1 MNTRNLLLL
10 FLFIGYFN
18 GNAQNKKNVLL
29 TINSN
34 PVYSSDFTKVFNKNL
49 DLVVEESQKNVTGYL
64 DLFIDYKLKITEAY
78 AQELDKNQQYIKE
91 FKKYEDQLAKKY
103 IYDKRVVSKLVEEAY
118 DRSLEEINA
127 EHILVLSNLN
137 DSPNDTLK
145 AYNKIKEAHVKA
157 LKGEN
162 FTSLVIEYSEEP
174 GAKKSKGKLGY
185 FTAFQMVYP
194 FENTAYNTKV
204 GEISQITRTSFG
216 YHIIKI
222 NDRRK
227 KKPKINV
234 SHIMIFSNK
243 DKKAEDPEERINELY
258 AMIMQGEPFEKI
270 AKQFSEDKN
279 TGVKGGQL
287 KTFGPGDLKAPKF
300 ENAAYSIKNEGEII
314 APIQSAFGWHII
326 RLNEKFSIPSFEEQK
341 DDIEKK
347 VKGGARALVVTQAIN
362 KKIIKKYGFKEG
374 ESYISYFNN
383 FVNDSI
389 LSRKWTYSSIP
400 LTENQILFTIGDHDV
415 TYTDY
420 AEYLRDNQ
428 KTIKKYINK
437 ESLLIDMYV
446 KFKNETL
453 KNYFKERLEVEN
465 TEYATIINDYRNGLL
480 VYDVMNKN
488 IWQIAKTDSTGLK
501 DYYEKTKNNY
511 KWKKRL
517 DVDIYSSS
525 DETTTKQVQTL
536 LMRGEESATIKK
548 QINSDGKINV
558 ITVSDVFE
566 IDQSELPE
574 DLIPEKGVSD
584 IKLNDGF
591 YVVVNIKEVIEP
603 TLKEFDE
610 VRGTVISDFQTEIEK
625 KWMQSLRDKYEVK
638 INNKSLKK
646 LKKKLDN

>member
-1 MNTRNLLLL
+1 MNKRNLLLL

-34 PVYSSDFTKVFNKNL
+34 PIYSSDFTKVFNKNL
-49 DLVVEESQKNVTGYL
+49 DLVVEESQKNVAGYL

-194 FENTAYNTKV
+194 FENTAYNTNV

-234 SHIMIFSNK
+234 SHIMIFSNN

-258 AMIMQGEPFEKI
+258 AMIMQGEPFENI

-347 VKGGARALVVTQAIN
+347 VKGGARALIVTQAIN
-362 KKIIKKYGFKEG
+362 NKIIKKYGFKEG

-383 FVNDSI
+383 YVNDSI

-428 KTIKKYINK
+428 KTIKKYANK
-437 ESLLIDMYV
+437 ESLLIDTYV
-446 KFKNETL
+446 RFKNETL

-465 TEYATIINDYRNGLL
+465 KEYATIINDYRNGLL

-501 DYYEKTKNNY
+501 NYYEKTKNNY
-511 KWKKRL
+511 NWKKRL

-525 DETTTKQVQTL
+525 DEITTKQVQTL

-548 QINSDGKINV
+548 QINSDGKINI

-574 DLIPEKGVSD
+574 GLIPVKGVSD

>member
-18 GNAQNKKNVLL
+18 GNAQNKKNILL

-49 DLVVEESQKNVTGYL
+49 DLVVEESQKNVAGYL

-78 AQELDKNQQYIKE
+78 AQGLDKNQQYIKE

-103 IYDKRVVSKLVEEAY
+103 IYDKRIVSKLVEEAY

-145 AYNKIKEAHVKA
+145 AYNKIKEAHIKA

-194 FENTAYNTKV
+194 FENTAYNTNV
-204 GEISQITRTSFG
+204 GEISEITRTSFG

-234 SHIMIFSNK
+234 SHIMIFSNN

-258 AMIMQGEPFEKI
+258 AMIMQGEPFENI

-347 VKGGARALVVTQAIN
+347 VKGGARALIVTQAIN
-362 KKIIKKYGFKEG
+362 NKIIKKYGFKEG

-383 FVNDSI
+383 YVNDSI

-428 KTIKKYINK
+428 KTIKKYANK

-446 KFKNETL
+446 RFKNETL

-465 TEYATIINDYRNGLL
+465 KEYATIINDYRNGLL

-488 IWQIAKTDSTGLK
+488 IWQIAKIDSTGLK
-501 DYYEKTKNNY
+501 NYYEKTKNNY
-511 KWKKRL
+511 NWKKRL

-525 DETTTKQVQTL
+525 DEITTKQVQTL

-548 QINSDGKINV
+548 QINSDGKIN
-558 ITVSDVFE
+558 IIAVSDVFE

-574 DLIPEKGVSD
+574 GLIPVKGVSD

>member
-49 DLVVEESQKNVTGYL
+49 DLVVEESQKNVAGYL

-78 AQELDKNQQYIKE
+78 AQGLDKNQQYIKE

-103 IYDKRVVSKLVEEAY
+103 IYDKRIVSKLVEEAY

-347 VKGGARALVVTQAIN
+347 VKGGARALIVTQAIN
-362 KKIIKKYGFKEG
+362 NKIIKKYGFKEG

-383 FVNDSI
+383 YVNDSI

-400 LTENQILFTIGDHDV
+400 LKENQILFTIGDHDV

-428 KTIKKYINK
+428 KTIKKYANK

-446 KFKNETL
+446 RFKNETL

-501 DYYEKTKNNY
+501 NYYEKTKNNY
-511 KWKKRL
+511 NWKKRL

-525 DETTTKQVQTL
+525 DEITTKQVQTL
-536 LMRGEESATIKK
+536 LMRGEESVTIKK
-548 QINSDGKINV
+548 QINSDGKINI
-558 ITVSDVFE
+558 ITISDVFE

>member
-49 DLVVEESQKNVTGYL
+49 DLVVEESQKNVAGYL

-314 APIQSAFGWHII
+314 APVQSAFGWHII

-362 KKIIKKYGFKEG
+362 NKIIKKYGFKEG

-400 LTENQILFTIGDHDV
+400 LTENQILFIIGDHDV
-415 TYTDY
+415 TYTDF

-501 DYYEKTKNNY
+501 NYYEKTKSNY
-511 KWKKRL
+511 NWKKRL

-525 DETTTKQVQTL
+525 DEITTKQVQTL
-536 LMRGEESATIKK
+536 LLRGEESVTIKK

-574 DLIPEKGVSD
+574 DIIPEKGVSD

-610 VRGTVISDFQTEIEK
+610 VRGTVISNFQTEIEK

-646 LKKKLDN
+646 LKRKLDN

>member
-49 DLVVEESQKNVTGYL
+49 DLVVEESQKNVAGYL

-194 FENTAYNTKV
+194 FENTAYNTNV

-362 KKIIKKYGFKEG
+362 NKIIKKYGFKEG

-400 LTENQILFTIGDHDV
+400 LTENQILFIIGDHDV
-415 TYTDY
+415 TYTDF

-501 DYYEKTKNNY
+501 DYYETKKNNY

-525 DETTTKQVQTL
+525 DEITTKQVQTL
-536 LMRGEESATIKK
+536 LMRGKESC
-548 QINSDGKINV
+548 
-558 ITVSDVFE
+558 
-566 IDQSELPE
+566 
-574 DLIPEKGVSD
+574 
-584 IKLNDGF
+584 
-591 YVVVNIKEVIEP
+591 
-603 TLKEFDE
+603 
-610 VRGTVISDFQTEIEK
+610 
-625 KWMQSLRDKYEVK
+625 
-638 INNKSLKK
+638 
-646 LKKKLDN
+646 

>member
-10 FLFIGYFN
+10 FLFIAYFN

-49 DLVVEESQKNVTGYL
+49 DLVVEESQKNVAGYL

-78 AQELDKNQQYIKE
+78 AQGLDKNQQYIKE

-103 IYDKRVVSKLVEEAY
+103 IYDKRIVSKLVEEAY

-145 AYNKIKEAHVKA
+145 AYNKIKEAHIKA

-194 FENTAYNTKV
+194 FENTAYNTNV
-204 GEISQITRTSFG
+204 GEISEITRTSFG

-234 SHIMIFSNK
+234 SHIMIFSNN

-258 AMIMQGEPFEKI
+258 AMIMQGEPFENI

-347 VKGGARALVVTQAIN
+347 VKGGARALIVTQAIN
-362 KKIIKKYGFKEG
+362 NKIIKKYGFKEG

-383 FVNDSI
+383 YVNDSI

-428 KTIKKYINK
+428 KTIKKYANK

-446 KFKNETL
+446 RFKNETL

-465 TEYATIINDYRNGLL
+465 KEYATIINDYRNGLL

-488 IWQIAKTDSTGLK
+488 IWQIAKIDSTGLK
-501 DYYEKTKNNY
+501 NYYEKTKNNY
-511 KWKKRL
+511 NWKKRL

-525 DETTTKQVQTL
+525 DEITTKQVQTL

-548 QINSDGKINV
+548 QINSDGKINI

-574 DLIPEKGVSD
+574 GLIPVKGVSD

>member
-10 FLFIGYFN
+10 FLFIAYFN

-49 DLVVEESQKNVTGYL
+49 DLVVEESQKNVAGYL

-78 AQELDKNQQYIKE
+78 AQGLDKNQQYIKE

-103 IYDKRVVSKLVEEAY
+103 IYDKRIVSKLVEEAY

-194 FENTAYNTKV
+194 FENTAYNTNV
-204 GEISQITRTSFG
+204 GEISEITRTSFG

-234 SHIMIFSNK
+234 SHIMIFSNN
-243 DKKAEDPEERINELY
+243 DKKAEDTEERINELY
-258 AMIMQGEPFEKI
+258 AMIMQGEPFENI

-347 VKGGARALVVTQAIN
+347 VKGGARALIVTQAIN
-362 KKIIKKYGFKEG
+362 NKIIKKYGFKEG

-383 FVNDSI
+383 YVNDSI

-428 KTIKKYINK
+428 KTIKKYANK

-446 KFKNETL
+446 RFKNETL

-465 TEYATIINDYRNGLL
+465 KEYATIINDYRNGLL

-488 IWQIAKTDSTGLK
+488 IWQIAKIDSTGLK
-501 DYYEKTKNNY
+501 NYYEKTKNNY
-511 KWKKRL
+511 NWKKRL

-525 DETTTKQVQTL
+525 DEITTKQVQTL

-548 QINSDGKINV
+548 QINSDGKIN
-558 ITVSDVFE
+558 IIAVSDVFE

-574 DLIPEKGVSD
+574 GLIPVKGVSD

>member
-1 MNTRNLLLL
+1 M
-10 FLFIGYFN
+10 
-18 GNAQNKKNVLL
+18 
-29 TINSN
+29 
-34 PVYSSDFTKVFNKNL
+34 
-49 DLVVEESQKNVTGYL
+49 
-64 DLFIDYKLKITEAY
+64 
-78 AQELDKNQQYIKE
+78 DKNQQYIKE

-314 APIQSAFGWHII
+314 APVQSAFGWHII

-347 VKGGARALVVTQAIN
+347 VKVGARALDVTQAIN
-362 KKIIKKYGFKEG
+362 NKIIKKYGFKEG

-400 LTENQILFTIGDHDV
+400 LTENQILFIIGDHDV
-415 TYTDY
+415 TYTDF

-501 DYYEKTKNNY
+501 NYYEKTKSNY
-511 KWKKRL
+511 NWKKRL

-525 DETTTKQVQTL
+525 DEITTKQVQTL
-536 LMRGEESATIKK
+536 LMRGEELATIKK

-574 DLIPEKGVSD
+574 DIIPEKGVSD

-646 LKKKLDN
+646 LKRKLDN

>member
-34 PVYSSDFTKVFNKNL
+34 PVYASDFTKVFNKNL
-49 DLVVEESQKNVTGYL
+49 DLVVEESQKNVAGYL

-194 FENTAYNTKV
+194 FENTAYNTNV

-234 SHIMIFSNK
+234 SHIMIFSNN

-258 AMIMQGEPFEKI
+258 AMIMQGEPFENI

-347 VKGGARALVVTQAIN
+347 VKGGARALIVTQAIN
-362 KKIIKKYGFKEG
+362 NKIIKKYGFKEG

-428 KTIKKYINK
+428 KTIKKYANK
-437 ESLLIDMYV
+437 ESLLIDTYV
-446 KFKNETL
+446 RFKNETL

-465 TEYATIINDYRNGLL
+465 KEYATIINDYRNGLL

-501 DYYEKTKNNY
+501 NYYEKTKNNY
-511 KWKKRL
+511 NWKKRL

-525 DETTTKQVQTL
+525 DEITTKQVQTL

-548 QINSDGKINV
+548 QINSDGKINI

-574 DLIPEKGVSD
+574 GLIPVKGVSD

>member
-49 DLVVEESQKNVTGYL
+49 DLVVEESQKNVAGYL

-314 APIQSAFGWHII
+314 APVQSAFGWHII

-362 KKIIKKYGFKEG
+362 NKIIKKYGFKEG

-501 DYYEKTKNNY
+501 DYYETKKNNY

-525 DETTTKQVQTL
+525 DEITTKQVQTL

-574 DLIPEKGVSD
+574 DIIPEKGVSD

-646 LKKKLDN
+646 LKRKLDN

>member
-49 DLVVEESQKNVTGYL
+49 DLVVEESQKNVAGYL

-194 FENTAYNTKV
+194 FENTAYNTNV

-314 APIQSAFGWHII
+314 APVQSAFGWHII

-362 KKIIKKYGFKEG
+362 NKIIKKYGFKEG

-400 LTENQILFTIGDHDV
+400 LTENQILFIIGDHDV
-415 TYTDY
+415 TYTDF

-437 ESLLIDMYV
+437 ESLLTDMYV

-501 DYYEKTKNNY
+501 DYYETKKNNY

-525 DETTTKQVQTL
+525 DEITTKQVQTL
-536 LMRGEESATIKK
+536 LMRGEELATIKK

-558 ITVSDVFE
+558 ITVSDVF
-566 IDQSELPE
+566 
-574 DLIPEKGVSD
+574 
-584 IKLNDGF
+584 
-591 YVVVNIKEVIEP
+591 
-603 TLKEFDE
+603 
-610 VRGTVISDFQTEIEK
+610 
-625 KWMQSLRDKYEVK
+625 
-638 INNKSLKK
+638 
-646 LKKKLDN
+646 

>member
-49 DLVVEESQKNVTGYL
+49 DLVVEESQKNVAGYL

-314 APIQSAFGWHII
+314 APVQSAFGWHII

-347 VKGGARALVVTQAIN
+347 VKGGARALIVTQAIN
-362 KKIIKKYGFKEG
+362 NKIIKKYGFKEG

-400 LTENQILFTIGDHDV
+400 LTENQILFIIGDHDV
-415 TYTDY
+415 TYTDF

-501 DYYEKTKNNY
+501 DYYETKKNNY
-511 KWKKRL
+511 KWEKRL

-525 DETTTKQVQTL
+525 DEITTKQVQTL

-548 QINSDGKINV
+548 QINSDGKIN
-558 ITVSDVFE
+558 IIAVSDIFE

-574 DLIPEKGVSD
+574 DIIPEKGVSD

-646 LKKKLDN
+646 LKRKLDN

>member
-49 DLVVEESQKNVTGYL
+49 DLVVEESQKNVAGYL

-185 FTAFQMVYP
+185 FTAFQMLYP

-362 KKIIKKYGFKEG
+362 NKIIKKYGFKEG

-525 DETTTKQVQTL
+525 DEITTKQVQTL

>member
-18 GNAQNKKNVLL
+18 GNAQNKKNILL

-49 DLVVEESQKNVTGYL
+49 DLVVEESQKNVAGYL

-78 AQELDKNQQYIKE
+78 AQGLDKNQQYIKE

-103 IYDKRVVSKLVEEAY
+103 IYDKRIVSKLVEEAY

-145 AYNKIKEAHVKA
+145 AYNKIKEAHIKA

-194 FENTAYNTKV
+194 FENTAYNTNV
-204 GEISQITRTSFG
+204 GEISEITRTSFG

-234 SHIMIFSNK
+234 SHIMIFSNN

-258 AMIMQGEPFEKI
+258 AMIMQGEPFENI

-347 VKGGARALVVTQAIN
+347 VKGGARALIVTQAIN
-362 KKIIKKYGFKEG
+362 NKIIKKYGFKEG

-383 FVNDSI
+383 YVNDSI

-400 LTENQILFTIGDHDV
+400 LTENQILITIGDHDF

-428 KTIKKYINK
+428 KTIKKYANK

-446 KFKNETL
+446 RFKNETL

-465 TEYATIINDYRNGLL
+465 KEYATIINDYRNGLL

-488 IWQIAKTDSTGLK
+488 IWQIAKIDSTGLK
-501 DYYEKTKNNY
+501 NYYEKTKNNY
-511 KWKKRL
+511 NWKKRL

-525 DETTTKQVQTL
+525 DEITTKQVQTL

-548 QINSDGKINV
+548 QINSDGKIN
-558 ITVSDVFE
+558 IIAVSDIFE

-574 DLIPEKGVSD
+574 GLIPVKGVSD

>member
-10 FLFIGYFN
+10 FLFIGYFI

-49 DLVVEESQKNVTGYL
+49 DLVVEESQKNVAGYL

-525 DETTTKQVQTL
+525 DEITTKQVQTL

>member
-49 DLVVEESQKNVTGYL
+49 DLVVEESQKNVAGYL

-78 AQELDKNQQYIKE
+78 AQGLDKNQQYIKE

-103 IYDKRVVSKLVEEAY
+103 IYDKRIVSKLVEEAY

-194 FENTAYNTKV
+194 FENTAYNTNV
-204 GEISQITRTSFG
+204 GEISEITRTSFG

-234 SHIMIFSNK
+234 SHIMIFSNN

-258 AMIMQGEPFEKI
+258 AMIMQGEPFENI

-347 VKGGARALVVTQAIN
+347 VKGGARALIVTQAIN
-362 KKIIKKYGFKEG
+362 NKIIKKYGFKEG

-383 FVNDSI
+383 YVNDSI

-428 KTIKKYINK
+428 KTIKKYANK

-446 KFKNETL
+446 RFKNETL

-465 TEYATIINDYRNGLL
+465 KEYATIINDYRNGLL

-488 IWQIAKTDSTGLK
+488 IWQIAKIDSTGLK
-501 DYYEKTKNNY
+501 NYYEKTKNNY
-511 KWKKRL
+511 NWKKRL

-525 DETTTKQVQTL
+525 DEITTKQVQTL

-548 QINSDGKINV
+548 QINSDGKIN
-558 ITVSDVFE
+558 IIAVSDVFE

-574 DLIPEKGVSD
+574 GLIPVKGVSD

>member
-49 DLVVEESQKNVTGYL
+49 DLVVEESQKNVAGYL

-362 KKIIKKYGFKEG
+362 NKIIKKYGFKEG

-400 LTENQILFTIGDHDV
+400 LTENQILFIIGDHDV
-415 TYTDY
+415 TYTDF

-501 DYYEKTKNNY
+501 DYYETKKNNY
-511 KWKKRL
+511 KWEKRL

-525 DETTTKQVQTL
+525 DEITTKQVQTL
-536 LMRGEESATIKK
+536 LMRGEELATIKK

-574 DLIPEKGVSD
+574 DIIPEKGVSD

-646 LKKKLDN
+646 LKRKLDN

>member
-10 FLFIGYFN
+10 LLIVGYFN

-49 DLVVEESQKNVTGYL
+49 DLVVEESQKNVAGYL

-78 AQELDKNQQYIKE
+78 AQGLDKNQQYIKE

-103 IYDKRVVSKLVEEAY
+103 IYDKRIVSKLVEEAY

-194 FENTAYNTKV
+194 FENTAYNTNV
-204 GEISQITRTSFG
+204 GEISEITRTSFG

-234 SHIMIFSNK
+234 SHIMIFSNN

-258 AMIMQGEPFEKI
+258 AMIMQGESFENI

-347 VKGGARALVVTQAIN
+347 VKGGARALIVTQAIN
-362 KKIIKKYGFKEG
+362 NKIIKKYGFKEG

-383 FVNDSI
+383 YVNDNI

-428 KTIKKYINK
+428 KTIKKYANK
-437 ESLLIDMYV
+437 ESLLIDLYV
-446 KFKNETL
+446 RFKNETL

-465 TEYATIINDYRNGLL
+465 KEYATIINDYRNGLL

-488 IWQIAKTDSTGLK
+488 IWQIAKIDSTGLK
-501 DYYEKTKNNY
+501 NYYEKTKNNY
-511 KWKKRL
+511 NWKKRL

-525 DETTTKQVQTL
+525 DEITTKQVQTL

-548 QINSDGKINV
+548 QINSDGKINI

-574 DLIPEKGVSD
+574 GLIPVKGVSD

-610 VRGTVISDFQTEIEK
+610 VRGTVISYFQTEIEK

>member
-1 MNTRNLLLL
+1 MNTRNLLFL

-29 TINSN
+29 TINST

-49 DLVVEESQKNVTGYL
+49 DLVVEESQKNVAGYL

-78 AQELDKNQQYIKE
+78 AQELDKNKLYKKE
-91 FKKYEDQLAKKY
+91 FEKYKDQLAKKY

-194 FENTAYNTKV
+194 FENTAYNTNV

-234 SHIMIFSNK
+234 SHIMIFSNN

-258 AMIMQGEPFEKI
+258 AMIMQGEPFENI

-347 VKGGARALVVTQAIN
+347 VKGGARALIVTQAIN
-362 KKIIKKYGFKEG
+362 NKIIKKYGFKEG

-383 FVNDSI
+383 YVNDSI

-428 KTIKKYINK
+428 KTIKKYANK
-437 ESLLIDMYV
+437 ESLLIDTYV
-446 KFKNETL
+446 RFKNETL

-465 TEYATIINDYRNGLL
+465 KEYATIINDYRNGLL

-501 DYYEKTKNNY
+501 NYYEKTKNNY
-511 KWKKRL
+511 NWKKRL

-525 DETTTKQVQTL
+525 DEITTKQVQTL

-548 QINSDGKINV
+548 QINSDGKINI

-574 DLIPEKGVSD
+574 GLIPVKGVSD

>member
-18 GNAQNKKNVLL
+18 GNAQNKKNILL

-49 DLVVEESQKNVTGYL
+49 DLVVEESQKNVAGYL

-78 AQELDKNQQYIKE
+78 AQGLDKNQQYIKE

-103 IYDKRVVSKLVEEAY
+103 IYDKRIVSKLVEEAY

-194 FENTAYNTKV
+194 FENTAYNTNV
-204 GEISQITRTSFG
+204 GEISEITRTSFG

-234 SHIMIFSNK
+234 SHIMIFSNN

-258 AMIMQGEPFEKI
+258 AMIMQGEPFENI

-347 VKGGARALVVTQAIN
+347 VKGGARALIVTQAIN
-362 KKIIKKYGFKEG
+362 NKIIKKYGFKEG

-383 FVNDSI
+383 YVNDSI

-400 LTENQILFTIGDHDV
+400 LKENQILFTIGDHDV

-428 KTIKKYINK
+428 KTIKKYANK
-437 ESLLIDMYV
+437 ESLLIDLYV
-446 KFKNETL
+446 RFKNETL

-465 TEYATIINDYRNGLL
+465 KEYATIINDYRNGLL

-488 IWQIAKTDSTGLK
+488 IWQIAKIDSTGLK
-501 DYYEKTKNNY
+501 NYYEKTKNNY
-511 KWKKRL
+511 NWKKRL

-525 DETTTKQVQTL
+525 DEITTKQVQTL

-548 QINSDGKINV
+548 QINSDGKINI
-558 ITVSDVFE
+558 ITISDVFE

-574 DLIPEKGVSD
+574 GLIPVKGVSD

-610 VRGTVISDFQTEIEK
+610 VRGTVISYFQTEIEK

>member
-49 DLVVEESQKNVTGYL
+49 DLVVEESQKNVAGYL

-362 KKIIKKYGFKEG
+362 NKIIKKYGFKEG

-400 LTENQILFTIGDHDV
+400 LTENQILFIIGDHDV
-415 TYTDY
+415 TYTDF

-501 DYYEKTKNNY
+501 DYYETKKNNY
-511 KWKKRL
+511 KWEKRL

-525 DETTTKQVQTL
+525 DEITTKQVQTL
-536 LMRGEESATIKK
+536 LMRGEELATIKK

-574 DLIPEKGVSD
+574 DIIPEKGVSD

-610 VRGTVISDFQTEIEK
+610 VRGTVISNFQTEIEK

-646 LKKKLDN
+646 LKRKLDN

>member
-49 DLVVEESQKNVTGYL
+49 DLVVEESQKNVAGYL

-362 KKIIKKYGFKEG
+362 NKIIKKYGFKEG

-389 LSRKWTYSSIP
+389 LSRKWSYSSIP

-525 DETTTKQVQTL
+525 DEITTKQVQTL

-625 KWMQSLRDKYEVK
+625 KWMQSLHDKYEVE
-638 INNKSLKK
+638 INNRSLKK

>member
-49 DLVVEESQKNVTGYL
+49 DLVVEESQKNVAGYL

-78 AQELDKNQQYIKE
+78 AQGLDKNQQYIKE

-234 SHIMIFSNK
+234 SHIMIFSNN

-258 AMIMQGEPFEKI
+258 AMIMQGEPFENI

-347 VKGGARALVVTQAIN
+347 VKGGARALIVTQAIN
-362 KKIIKKYGFKEG
+362 NKIIKKYGFKEG

-383 FVNDSI
+383 YVNDSI
-389 LSRKWTYSSIP
+389 FSRKWTYSSIP
-400 LTENQILFTIGDHDV
+400 LKENQILFTIGDHDV

-428 KTIKKYINK
+428 KTIKKYANK

-446 KFKNETL
+446 RFKNETL

-501 DYYEKTKNNY
+501 NYYEKTKNNY
-511 KWKKRL
+511 NWKKRL

-525 DETTTKQVQTL
+525 DEITTKQVQTL

>member
-10 FLFIGYFN
+10 FLFIAYFN

-49 DLVVEESQKNVTGYL
+49 DLVVEESQKNVAGYL

-78 AQELDKNQQYIKE
+78 AQGLDKNQQYIKE

-103 IYDKRVVSKLVEEAY
+103 IYDKRIVSKLVEEAY

-194 FENTAYNTKV
+194 FENTAYNTNV
-204 GEISQITRTSFG
+204 GEISEITRTSFG

-234 SHIMIFSNK
+234 SHIMIFSNN
-243 DKKAEDPEERINELY
+243 DKKAEDTEERINELY
-258 AMIMQGEPFEKI
+258 AMIMQGEPFENI

-347 VKGGARALVVTQAIN
+347 VKGGARALIVTQAIN
-362 KKIIKKYGFKEG
+362 NKIIKKYGFKEG

-383 FVNDSI
+383 YVNDSI

-428 KTIKKYINK
+428 KTIKKYANK

-446 KFKNETL
+446 RFKNETL

-465 TEYATIINDYRNGLL
+465 KEYATIINDYRNGLL

-488 IWQIAKTDSTGLK
+488 IWQIAKIDSTGLK
-501 DYYEKTKNNY
+501 NYYEKTKNNY
-511 KWKKRL
+511 NWKKRL

-525 DETTTKQVQTL
+525 DEITTKQVQTL

-548 QINSDGKINV
+548 QINSDGKIN
-558 ITVSDVFE
+558 IIAVSDVFE

-574 DLIPEKGVSD
+574 GLIPVKGVSD

-610 VRGTVISDFQTEIEK
+610 VRGTVISDFQTEIEE

>member
-49 DLVVEESQKNVTGYL
+49 DLVVEESQKNVAGYL

-314 APIQSAFGWHII
+314 APVQSAFGWHII

-362 KKIIKKYGFKEG
+362 NKILKRYGFKEG
-374 ESYISYFNN
+374 DSYISYFNN

-400 LTENQILFTIGDHDV
+400 LTENQILFIIGDHDV
-415 TYTDY
+415 TYTDF

-501 DYYEKTKNNY
+501 DYYETKKNNY

-525 DETTTKQVQTL
+525 DEITTKQVQTL
-536 LMRGEESATIKK
+536 LMRGEELATIKK

-574 DLIPEKGVSD
+574 DIIPEKGVSD

-610 VRGTVISDFQTEIEK
+610 VRGTVISNFQTEIEK

-646 LKKKLDN
+646 LKRKLDN

>member
-49 DLVVEESQKNVTGYL
+49 DLVVEESQKNVAGYL

-400 LTENQILFTIGDHDV
+400 LTENQILFTIGDRDV

-525 DETTTKQVQTL
+525 DEITTKQVQTL

>member
-10 FLFIGYFN
+10 LLIVGYFN
-18 GNAQNKKNVLL
+18 GNAQNKKNILL

-49 DLVVEESQKNVTGYL
+49 DLVVEESQKNVAGYL

-78 AQELDKNQQYIKE
+78 AQELDKNKLYIKE
-91 FKKYEDQLAKKY
+91 FKKYEDQLSKKY

-162 FTSLVIEYSEEP
+162 FTSLVLDYSEEP

-185 FTAFQMVYP
+185 FTAFQMVYQ
-194 FENTAYNTKV
+194 FENAAYNTSV
-204 GEISQITRTSFG
+204 GEISEITRTAFG
-216 YHIIKI
+216 YHILKI

-243 DKKAEDPEERINELY
+243 NKKVEDPEERINELY
-258 AMIMQGEPFEKI
+258 AMIMQGEPFENI

-279 TGVKGGQL
+279 TGIKGGQL

-300 ENAAYSIKNEGEII
+300 ENAAYSIKNKGEVI

-326 RLNEKFSIPSFEEQK
+326 RLNERFSIPSFEEQK

-362 KKIIKKYGFKEG
+362 NKIIKKYGFNQV
-374 ESYISYFNN
+374 ESYTSYFNN
-383 FVNDSI
+383 YINDSI
-389 LSRKWTYSSIP
+389 LTRKWTYSSIP
-400 LTENQILFTIGDHDV
+400 LTENKILFTIGDHDA
-415 TYTDY
+415 TYTDF

-428 KTIKKYINK
+428 KKIKKYANK
-437 ESLLIDMYV
+437 ESLLLDMYV

-453 KNYFKERLEVEN
+453 ENYFKERLEIEN

-488 IWQIAKTDSTGLK
+488 IWQIAKADSIGLK
-501 DYYEKTKNNY
+501 NYYEKNKNNY

-525 DETTTKQVQTL
+525 DEVRIKEVQTL
-536 LMRGEESATIKK
+536 LMRGEELATIKK
-548 QINSDGKINV
+548 QINSDGKINI
-558 ITVSDVFE
+558 ITLSDIFE

-574 DLIPEKGVSD
+574 GLIPEKGISD

-591 YVVVNIKEVIEP
+591 YVLVNIKEVMEP

-610 VRGTVISDFQTEIEK
+610 VRGKVISDFQTEIEK
-625 KWMQSLRDKYEVK
+625 KWIQSLRDKYKVE

-646 LKKKLDN
+646 LKRKLDN

>member
-49 DLVVEESQKNVTGYL
+49 DLVVEESQKNVAGYL

-314 APIQSAFGWHII
+314 APVQSAFGWHII

-362 KKIIKKYGFKEG
+362 NKIIKKYGFKEG

-501 DYYEKTKNNY
+501 DYYETKKNNY

-525 DETTTKQVQTL
+525 DEITTKQVQTL
-536 LMRGEESATIKK
+536 LMRGEELATIKK

-574 DLIPEKGVSD
+574 DIIPEKGVSD

-610 VRGTVISDFQTEIEK
+610 VRGTVISNFQTEIEK

-646 LKKKLDN
+646 LKRKLDN

>member
-49 DLVVEESQKNVTGYL
+49 DLVVEESQKNVAGYL

-362 KKIIKKYGFKEG
+362 NKIIKKYGFKEG

-625 KWMQSLRDKYEVK
+625 KWMQSLRYKYEVK

>member
-10 FLFIGYFN
+10 FLFIAYFN

-103 IYDKRVVSKLVEEAY
+103 IYDKRIVSKLVEEAY
-118 DRSLEEINA
+118 DRGLEEINA

-362 KKIIKKYGFKEG
+362 NKIIKKYGFKEG

>member
-34 PVYSSDFTKVFNKNL
+34 PVYASDFTKVFNKNL
-49 DLVVEESQKNVTGYL
+49 DLVVEESQKNVAGYL

-194 FENTAYNTKV
+194 FENTAYNTNV

-234 SHIMIFSNK
+234 SHIMIFSNN

-258 AMIMQGEPFEKI
+258 AMIMQGEPFENI

-347 VKGGARALVVTQAIN
+347 VKGGARALIVTQAIN
-362 KKIIKKYGFKEG
+362 NKIIKKYGFKEG

-383 FVNDSI
+383 YVNDSI

-428 KTIKKYINK
+428 KTIKKYANK
-437 ESLLIDMYV
+437 ESLLIDTYV
-446 KFKNETL
+446 RFKNETL

-465 TEYATIINDYRNGLL
+465 KEYATIINDYRNGLL

-501 DYYEKTKNNY
+501 NYYEKTKNNY
-511 KWKKRL
+511 NWKKRL

-525 DETTTKQVQTL
+525 DEITTKQVQTL

-548 QINSDGKINV
+548 QINSDGKINI

-574 DLIPEKGVSD
+574 GLIPVKGVSD

>member
-10 FLFIGYFN
+10 FLFIGYFI

-49 DLVVEESQKNVTGYL
+49 DLVVEESQKNVAGYL

-362 KKIIKKYGFKEG
+362 NKIIKKYGFKEG

-415 TYTDY
+415 TYNDY

-525 DETTTKQVQTL
+525 DEITTKQVQTL

-610 VRGTVISDFQTEIEK
+610 VRGTVISDFQTEIEE

-638 INNKSLKK
+638 INNKLIKK

>member
-49 DLVVEESQKNVTGYL
+49 DLVVEESQKNVAGYL

-347 VKGGARALVVTQAIN
+347 VKGGARALIVTQAIN
-362 KKIIKKYGFKEG
+362 NKIIKKYGFKEG

-437 ESLLIDMYV
+437 ESLLTDMYV

-501 DYYEKTKNNY
+501 NYYEKTKSNY
-511 KWKKRL
+511 NWKKRL

-525 DETTTKQVQTL
+525 DEITTKQVQTL
-536 LMRGEESATIKK
+536 LMRGKESATIKK
-548 QINSDGKINV
+548 QINSEGKINV

-603 TLKEFDE
+603 NLKEFDE
-610 VRGTVISDFQTEIEK
+610 VRGTVISNFQTEIEE

>member
-1 MNTRNLLLL
+1 MNTRNLLFL

-29 TINSN
+29 TINST

-49 DLVVEESQKNVTGYL
+49 DLVVEESQKNVAGYL

-78 AQELDKNQQYIKE
+78 AQELDKNKLYKKE
-91 FKKYEDQLAKKY
+91 FEKYKDQLAKKY

-118 DRSLEEINA
+118 DRNLEEINA
-127 EHILVLSNLN
+127 EHILVLSNLH
-137 DSPNDTLK
+137 DTPNDTLK
-145 AYNKIKEAHVKA
+145 AYNKIQEAHVKA

-162 FTSLVIEYSEEP
+162 FTSLVLEYSEEP

-185 FTAFQMVYP
+185 FTAFEMLYP
-194 FENTAYNTKV
+194 FENAAYNTAV
-204 GEISQITRTSFG
+204 GEISEISRTAFG
-216 YHIIKI
+216 YHILKI

-243 DKKAEDPEERINELY
+243 DKKVEDPEERINELY
-258 AMIMQGEPFEKI
+258 AMIMQGESFEKI

-279 TGVKGGQL
+279 TALKGGKL
-287 KTFGPGDLKAPKF
+287 KTFGQGDLRVPKF
-300 ENAAYSIKNEGEII
+300 ENAAYSIKNEGEVI
-314 APIQSAFGWHII
+314 APVQSAFGWHII
-326 RLNEKFSIPSFEEQK
+326 KLNKKFPIPSFEEQK

-347 VKGGARALVVTQAIN
+347 VKGGARALIVSQSIN
-362 KKIIKKYGFKEG
+362 DKIIKKYGFNEG

-383 FVNDSI
+383 YVNDSI
-389 LSRKWTYSSIP
+389 LTRKWTYSSIP
-400 LTENQILFTIGDHDV
+400 LTENKILFTIGDHDV
-415 TYTDY
+415 TYADF

-428 KTIKKYINK
+428 KILKKYTNK
-437 ESLLIDMYV
+437 ESLLLDMYLR
-446 KFKNETL
+446 FKNETL
-453 KNYFKERLEVEN
+453 ENYFKERLEIEN
-465 TEYATIINDYRNGLL
+465 TEYTTILNDYRNGLL

-488 IWQIAKTDSTGLK
+488 IWQIAKTDSIGLK
-501 DYYEKTKNNY
+501 NYYEKTKDNY

-525 DETTTKQVQTL
+525 DEITTKQVQTL
-536 LMRGEESATIKK
+536 LMRGEKLATIKK
-548 QINSDGKINV
+548 QINSDGKINI
-558 ITVSDVFE
+558 ITKSDVFE
-566 IDQSELPE
+566 ISQSELPKG
-574 DLIPEKGVSD
+574 LKPIKGVSD

-610 VRGTVISDFQTEIEK
+610 VRGTVISDFQTDIEK